1 MRISDWSSDV
11 CSADLGAEHHS
22 RTIFKLWQWRTMGD
36 GMIDAD
42 WFARRLTRYDET
54 DGDIDQLASRIAA
67 VRTLCFIAQSGD
79 WIADAA
85 GWPQRQLDLD
95 NSNRKSVVKGKRV
108 SVGVDRGGRCF
119 I

>member
-42 WFARRLTRYDET
+42 WFARRLTRFDDT
-54 DGDIDQLASRIAA
+54 DGDIDQLASRIPA
-67 VRTLCFIAQSGD
+67 VRPPCFIAQPRD
-79 WIADAA
+79 WIPDAPGTTHRTLAIETCLSDALHAALSPRFADR
-85 GWPQRQLDLD
+85 P
-95 NSNRKSVVKGKRV
+95 
-108 SVGVDRGGRCF
+108 
-119 I
+119 